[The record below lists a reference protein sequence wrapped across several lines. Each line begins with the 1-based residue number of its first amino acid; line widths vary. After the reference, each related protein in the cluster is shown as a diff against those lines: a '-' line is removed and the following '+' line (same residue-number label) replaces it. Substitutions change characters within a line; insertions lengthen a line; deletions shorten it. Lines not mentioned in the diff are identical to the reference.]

1 MSTYTDLLKLAA
13 TAIHRPIGEL
23 SLDTPFEDQNLN
35 SIDLVEILLAVEDR
49 YGIYVPDSEV
59 VELRN
64 LAQLAAWL
72 DEHSNR

>member
-13 TAIHRPIGEL
+13 NAIHRPISEL
-23 SLDTPFEDQNLN
+23 SLDTPLEDQGLD

-49 YGIYVPDSEV
+49 FGVYVPDSDV
-59 VELRN
+59 VELRT

-72 DEHSNR
+72 DEHQT

>member
-1 MSTYTDLLKLAA
+1 MSTYTDLLKIAA
-13 TAIHRPIGEL
+13 NAIHRPLSEL
-23 SLDTPFEDQNLN
+23 SLDTPFEEQNLD

-49 YGIYVPDSEV
+49 FGIYVPDSQV
-59 VELRN
+59 VELRT

>member
-13 TAIHRPIGEL
+13 NAIHRPVAEL
-23 SLDTPFEDQNLN
+23 SLDIPFAEQDLD

-49 YGIYVPDSEV
+49 FGVYVPDSDV
-59 VELRN
+59 VELQN

-72 DEHSNR
+72 DEHQSQ